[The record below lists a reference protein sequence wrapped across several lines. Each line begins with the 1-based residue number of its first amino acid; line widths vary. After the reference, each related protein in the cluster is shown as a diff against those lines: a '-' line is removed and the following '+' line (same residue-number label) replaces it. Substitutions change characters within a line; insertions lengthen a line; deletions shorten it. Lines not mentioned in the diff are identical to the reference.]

1 LVTEYIANGDL
12 VNLIKV
18 VGRLEGETL
27 KCYIRMISKVVYF
40 MHKQNCVHRDLKLDN
55 ILLSAD
61 FQIKLI
67 DFSFGTLID
76 EDIKNKSILGT
87 ERYMSPQLI

>member
-1 LVTEYIANGDL
+1 
-12 VNLIKV
+12 
-18 VGRLEGETL
+18 
-27 KCYIRMISKVVYF
+27 